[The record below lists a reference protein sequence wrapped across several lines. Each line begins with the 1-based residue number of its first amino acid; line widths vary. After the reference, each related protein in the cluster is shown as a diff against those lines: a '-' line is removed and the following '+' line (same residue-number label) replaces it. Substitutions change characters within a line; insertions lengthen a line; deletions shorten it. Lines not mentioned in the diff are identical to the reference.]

1 MKCLFLFT
9 HKAEADENLNSH
21 LPLEMYPLL
30 DKPFAVHC
38 LERIIQTYEIDS
50 FHFLSDHYPE
60 AIKEYFDNGTRWG
73 KKIKHYSMIN
83 HEKPSKVIKDIIEDE
98 NEVLIINPCHLADK
112 VIELEAGEAINFAN
126 KAFWLHVKVKDTLS
140 HLNEKQSLTDILAHF
155 SQANNI
161 KQKSPKKYYSCSTAQ
176 ALLDSHQLFFKS
188 EYKNLKLTCH
198 EIEENVFIASN
209 VILHPSV
216 QINAPVYIGHNC
228 QVNKGVK
235 LNSGAII
242 NNNVIIDEDTSVENS
257 IILDNNYIGCGLEI
271 KNSIVDRLYLYNC
284 SYKAQ
289 VPIVDSCFVADL
301 HRDKSPTILTRLM
314 ALICFVQFIPLIFLL
329 LLYRHAKGQKLTY
342 RKSYISPHKNSQDGS
357 EIAKFIA
364 FQEHPFSRKQSYL
377 RHFLYSF
384 IPGLISV
391 IKGEMNIFGIMPK
404 TYEQLNNQRTREIYL
419 QSPLGLLSEDYLND
433 LMEKEDIHEIRK
445 IPVQSLRSKVKLLFR
460 YLCYVCS
467 LTKVKSTEHKHQ
479 LKTVDSLK

>member
-9 HKAEADENLNSH
+9 HKAEENLNSH

-38 LERIIQTYEIDS
+38 LERIVQAYDDVDS

-60 AIKEYFDNGTRWG
+60 AVKEYFSDGTRWG

-83 HEKPSKVIKDIIEDE
+83 HEQPSKVVKDIIEDE
-98 NEVLIINPCHLADK
+98 KEVIILNPCHLAEK
-112 VIELEAGEAINFAN
+112 IIPLKANEALSFND
-126 KAFWLHVKVKDTLS
+126 KAFWLHVKVQDILS
-140 HLNEKQSLTDILAHF
+140 ELNEKQNFSEILEQF
-155 SQANNI
+155 S
-161 KQKSPKKYYSCSTAQ
+161 KSDKVKLKDVKEFYSCSSAQ
-176 ALLDSHQLFFKS
+176 ALLDSHQIFFKS
-188 EYKNLKLTCH
+188 KEKNLKLTCH

-216 QINAPVYIGHNC
+216 QITAPVYIGHNC

-235 LNSGAII
+235 LNSGSII
-242 NNNVIIDEDTSVENS
+242 NNNVIIDEETSVENS

-271 KNSIVDRLYLYNC
+271 NNSIVDRLYLYNC

-301 HRDKSPTILTRLM
+301 HRDKSPSALTRLM
-314 ALICFVQFIPLIFLL
+314 AFFCFIQFIPLIFLL
-329 LLYRHAKGQKLTY
+329 LLYRHAKGQKLTHK
-342 RKSYISPHKNSQDGS
+342 KSYISPHKNSQDGS

-364 FQEHPFSRKQSYL
+364 FQEQPFSRKQSYL

-433 LMEKEDIHEIRK
+433 LMDKEDIHEIRK

-460 YLCYVCS
+460 YFCYVCS
-467 LTKVKSTEHKHQ
+467 LTKVKNTSVSPQ